1 MREKGFAN
9 MVVIVLVIVLMGA
22 LGYVSLV
29 NKPAPVGQQIDNL
42 ENEQP
47 LIKPAL
53 PSPSEPPASP
63 DSEEIVMNCNV
74 FNRPSCLASKFYCK
88 WVSNP
93 SGSCIYKPIS
103 NRCGDIIS
111 KEICLAHSNCGWSN
125 ERCNQFI
132 NIVDPSGGGCTSLKA
147 EDCDR
152 ALACMLEGQCE
163 SL

>member
-1 MREKGFAN
+1 MRQKGFVN
-9 MVVIVLVIVLMGA
+9 IIVIVLVIVLVGA
-22 LGYVSLV
+22 LAYVSLV

-47 LIKPAL
+47 LIKPTL
-53 PSPSEPPASP
+53 PSPSEPPASS

-111 KEICLAHSNCGWSN
+111 KEICFNLSI
-125 ERCNQFI
+125 R
-132 NIVDPSGGGCTSLKA
+132 SLCIIFSSILKN
-147 EDCDR
+147 
-152 ALACMLEGQCE
+152 LSSKSKKNSSSKHIL
-163 SL
+163 